1 VAVQRN
7 KTGATVTDTIETQNT
22 AKTIEEMVGIYIKI
36 RNKIEETEERHKS
49 ELEKIREEYDIVS
62 QHLLGICNEQNLDS
76 IKTPAGTVSRTVSTR
91 YWASDWE
98 QMYSFIRDH
107 DAPQLLERRIHNG
120 NMKQFL
126 EENPD
131 TLPIGLQA
139 DSRYTI
145 RVRKPTAK

>member
-7 KTGATVTDTIETQNT
+7 KTGATVTDTIEQPQ
-22 AKTIEEMVGIYIKI
+22 TIEEMVGIYIKI
-36 RNKIEETEERHKS
+36 RNRIEEAEERHKS
-49 ELEKIREEYDIVS
+49 ELEKLKEEYDIVS

-76 IKTPAGTVSRTVSTR
+76 IKTPAGTVSRRVSSR
-91 YWASDWE
+91 YWTSDWA
-98 QMYSFIRDH
+98 QMHQFILDNQ
-107 DAPQLLERRIHNG
+107 APFLLEQRIHNG

-139 DSRYTI
+139 DRKFVI
-145 RVRKPTAK
+145 QVRKPTSK

>member
-1 VAVQRN
+1 M
-7 KTGATVTDTIETQNT
+7 TDTIEKPQ
-22 AKTIEEMVGIYIKI
+22 TIEEMVSIYIKI
-36 RNKIEETEERHKS
+36 RNHIEETEERHKS

>member
-1 VAVQRN
+1 
-7 KTGATVTDTIETQNT
+7 VTDTIETQNT

>member
-1 VAVQRN
+1 M
-7 KTGATVTDTIETQNT
+7 TDTLDTQNT
-22 AKTIEEMVGIYIKI
+22 KTIEEMVGIYIKI
-36 RNKIEETEERHKS
+36 RNRIEETEERHKS
-49 ELEKIREEYDIVS
+49 ELEKIKEEYDIVS

-76 IKTPAGTVSRTVSTR
+76 IKTPAGTVSRTITSR

-98 QMYSFIRDH
+98 QMYSFIKEH

-139 DSRYTI
+139 ESRYTI

>member
-1 VAVQRN
+1 M
-7 KTGATVTDTIETQNT
+7 TDTIETKKPDT
-22 AKTIEEMVGIYIKI
+22 TIEEMVGIYIKI
-36 RNKIEETEERHKS
+36 RNRIEETEERHKS
-49 ELEKIREEYDIVS
+49 ELEKIKEEYDIVT

-76 IKTPAGTVSRTVSTR
+76 IKTPAGTVSRTITSR
-91 YWASDWE
+91 YWASDWD
-98 QMYSFIRDH
+98 QMYSFIKEH

-131 TLPIGLQA
+131 MLPIGLQA
-139 DSRYTI
+139 ESRYTI

>member
-1 VAVQRN
+1 M
-7 KTGATVTDTIETQNT
+7 TDTIERPQ
-22 AKTIEEMVGIYIKI
+22 TIEEMVGIYIKI
-36 RNKIEETEERHKS
+36 RNRIEETEERHKS
-49 ELEKIREEYDIVS
+49 ELEKIKEEYDIVS

-91 YWASDWE
+91 YWANDWE
-98 QMYSFIRDH
+98 QMYSFIKDH

>member
-1 VAVQRN
+1 M
-7 KTGATVTDTIETQNT
+7 TDTIEKPQ
-22 AKTIEEMVGIYIKI
+22 TIEEMVGIYIKI
-36 RNKIEETEERHKS
+36 RNRIEETEERHKS
-49 ELEKIREEYDIVS
+49 ELEKIKEEYDIVS

-98 QMYSFIRDH
+98 QMYSFIKDH

>member
-1 VAVQRN
+1 M
-7 KTGATVTDTIETQNT
+7 TDTTQPT
-22 AKTIEEMVGIYIKI
+22 QTVEEMVKIYIKI
-36 RNKIEETEERHKS
+36 RNAIEQLEEEHESKVKKLEEER
-49 ELEKIREEYDIVS
+49 DIVS
-62 QHLLGICNEQNLDS
+62 QHLLNICNEQNLDS
-76 IKTPAGTVSRTVSTR
+76 LKTPAGTVSRTVSTR

-98 QMYSFIRDH
+98 QMYDFIKEH

-126 EENPD
+126 DENPD

-145 RVRKPTAK
+145 KVRKPTAK

>member
-1 VAVQRN
+1 M
-7 KTGATVTDTIETQNT
+7 TDTIETQNT
-22 AKTIEEMVGIYIKI
+22 EKTIEEMVGIYIKI
-36 RNKIEETEERHKS
+36 RTRIEETEERHKS
-49 ELEKIREEYDIVS
+49 ELEKIKEEYDIVS

-76 IKTPAGTVSRTVSTR
+76 IKTPAGTVSRTITSR

-98 QMYSFIRDH
+98 QMYSFIKEH

-131 TLPIGLQA
+131 MLPIGLQA
-139 DSRYTI
+139 ESRYTI

>member
-1 VAVQRN
+1 M
-7 KTGATVTDTIETQNT
+7 TDTLETKKPDT
-22 AKTIEEMVGIYIKI
+22 TIEEMVGIYIKI
-36 RNKIEETEERHKS
+36 RNRIEETEERHKS
-49 ELEKIREEYDIVS
+49 ELEKIKEEYDIVS

-76 IKTPAGTVSRTVSTR
+76 IKTPAGTVSRTITSR
-91 YWASDWE
+91 YWASDWD
-98 QMYSFIRDH
+98 QMYSFIKEH

-131 TLPIGLQA
+131 MLPIGLQA
-139 DSRYTI
+139 ESRYTI

>member
-1 VAVQRN
+1 M
-7 KTGATVTDTIETQNT
+7 TDTIETKKPDT
-22 AKTIEEMVGIYIKI
+22 TIEEMVGIYIKI
-36 RNKIEETEERHKS
+36 RNRIEETEERHKS
-49 ELEKIREEYDIVS
+49 ELEKIKEEYDIVS

-76 IKTPAGTVSRTVSTR
+76 IKTPAGTVSRTITSR
-91 YWASDWE
+91 YWASDWD
-98 QMYSFIRDH
+98 QMYSFIKEH

-131 TLPIGLQA
+131 MLPIGLQA
-139 DSRYTI
+139 ESRYTI